1 MTSRGLAS
9 LLQTASKGSSS
20 SEDLQLIQQKVRHR
34 PGLLEKLAA
43 LYYVWSFGLGIY
55 CWLLAI
61 WLGGLA
67 PARLW
72 PAFAIYIAYIFTQ
85 GAEPAQTGSWRP
97 RFRGWPLWRW
107 LAAYFPATLHKTAEL
122 PPGRPYIFAFHP
134 HGIVSFSA
142 WLTFASDALG
152 FARLF
157 PGIDCRCL
165 TLRLNFR
172 APLFREY
179 LLWHGVCD
187 VSKRSCLTLLGRGKS
202 IFIAV
207 GGGTESLHAKPG
219 AHDLVLRRRRGF
231 VKVALRTGASLVPVY
246 AFGEN
251 STFRTANELPPTSLV
266 RRFQRSLTK
275 YTGFTLPLFF
285 GTGFLLPL
293 GLLPYPVPLDIV
305 VGAPLD
311 VPKFEGDESSAEF
324 DALVDKYHGL
334 FVAALQ
340 ALFEAHRE
348 KYAKGEASLQLV
360 E

>member
-1 MTSRGLAS
+1 M
-9 LLQTASKGSSS
+9 LQAATKGASS
-20 SEDLQLIQQKVRHR
+20 SEDLQLIQQKIRHR
-34 PGLLEKLAA
+34 PSLPQKLAA
-43 LYYVWSFGLGIY
+43 LYYVWAFGLGIY
-55 CWLLAI
+55 CWLLAF
-61 WLGGLA
+61 WLCGLA
-67 PARLW
+67 PALLW
-72 PAFAIYIAYIFTQ
+72 PALGIYAAYIFTW
-85 GAEPAQTGSWRP
+85 GAQPAQTGSWRP
-97 RFRGWPLWRW
+97 RFRGWALWRC

-165 TLRLNFR
+165 TLRINFR

-179 LLWHGVCD
+179 LLWHGMCD
-187 VSKRSCLTLLGRGKS
+187 VSKRSCMTLLSRGKS

-219 AHDLVLRRRRGF
+219 ANDLVLRRRRGF
-231 VKVALRTGASLVPVY
+231 VKIALRTGASLVPVY

-251 STFRTANELPPTSLV
+251 STFRTANELLPTSLL

-275 YTGFTLPLFF
+275 YTGFTLPLCH
-285 GTGFLLPL
+285 GTGLLLPV
-293 GLLPYPVPLDIV
+293 GLLPYPVPLDVV
-305 VGAPLD
+305 VGLPLE
-311 VPKFEGDESSAEF
+311 VPKFEGNETSAEF
-324 DALVDKYHGL
+324 AALVDKYHGQY
-334 FVAALQ
+334 VAALQ

-348 KYAKGEASLQLV
+348 KFAKGEAGLQLV